1 MRMLEL
7 LCQVLLQ
14 GLLVAYQA
22 AAALEDC
29 CPVKE
34 VQGFSQDV
42 CLIFSIENLFVG
54 QNPYAIIR
62 E

>member
-1 MRMLEL
+1 MLEL

-14 GLLVAYQA
+14 GLLVAHQP

-42 CLIFSIENLFVG
+42 CFIFSIENPVLDINHILSKRG
-54 QNPYAIIR
+54 
-62 E
+62 